1 MTSPALRDER
11 IEQIRR
17 AAIEVF
23 AAHGYQRSSMALI
36 AQAVNMSRPALYQYF
51 DDRKDVFR
59 AAVGTLLEEAT
70 DAALEALAEAPD
82 LRTALSGYLQRG
94 IADGYERLSSL
105 SHAQEILEA
114 QHEFAADVA
123 ADETARMRDGLARAI
138 ERRADVAAQRRQ
150 AALDLLLLAPT
161 GLKADRPDPDTYRRR
176 LDGLADAVAAMLGT

>member
-1 MTSPALRDER
+1 MATPAPRDER

-23 AAHGYQRSSMALI
+23 AANGYRRSSMALI
-36 AQAVNMSRPALYQYF
+36 AEAVGMSRPALYQYF
-51 DDRKDVFR
+51 DDREDVFR
-59 AAVGTLLEEAT
+59 AAVGMLLEEAT
-70 DAALEALAEAPD
+70 DAALAALDEAPD

-123 ADETARMRDGLARAI
+123 ADETARMRAGLVKAI
-138 ERRADVAAQRRQ
+138 ERRVDVGSERRK

-161 GLKADRPDPDTYRRR
+161 GLKGDRPDPSTYRKR
-176 LDGLADAVAAMLGT
+176 LDGLAAAVAAMLES